1 VCLVRPAILLVF
13 VSALNTYA
21 SSPVAGRWEGSVQI
35 PGSGFNLIVDLDQPD
50 GKEWIGSVIIPGLG
64 VKGAPL
70 AELVI
75 NDSAISGTI
84 KGALTGPR
92 TGDTTIKAGLTND
105 GQLNGEML
113 TAGNSALFVLRKT
126 GPPQV
131 DLPRKST
138 PVSKNF
144 VGEWKGDYEMDGY
157 PRHVTLI
164 LANNGPNE
172 GTAQLTVV
180 GKRTNKP
187 SVDLVLDENNFL
199 TIQAHDFGISYEGRL
214 GKELDTIKGTFTLG
228 PFELPLTLRRTP

>member
-1 VCLVRPAILLVF
+1 MRPAILLVF
-13 VSALNTYA
+13 ISALNTYA
-21 SSPVAGRWEGSVQI
+21 SSPLAGRWEGSVQI
-35 PGSGFNLIVDLDQPD
+35 PGSGFNLILDLDQAD
-50 GKEWIGSVIIPGLG
+50 GKEWIGSVVIPGLG

-92 TGDTTIKAGLTND
+92 TGNTTIKASLTNE
-105 GQLNGEML
+105 GQLNGQML
-113 TAGNSALFVLRKT
+113 EAGNSAPFVLRKT

-131 DLPRKST
+131 DVPRKST
-138 PVSKNF
+138 AVSKNF

-157 PRHVTLI
+157 ARHVTLT
-164 LANNGPNE
+164 LANNGSNE

-187 SVDLVLDENNFL
+187 SVDLILEENGFL
-199 TIQAHDFGISYEGRL
+199 TIQAHDFGITYEGRL
-214 GKELDTIKGTFTLG
+214 GQELDAIKGTFTIG
-228 PFELPLTLRRTP
+228 PFEVPLTLHRTP